1 VLSSEVCDLR
11 GNRLRRLPVLCG
23 ILIIFAVCPGCG
35 QSRQLPVRPGMVIA
49 EGYVTLD
56 GAPLDAGQV
65 TMIAETASN
74 ADDEDQWR
82 IVTILNGKF
91 EIEIAPGRYA
101 VRIQKYEYFK
111 NKDAKPLLPEK
122 YDRKTTLSAEITERG
137 PNRLSFQLESES
149 G

>member
-1 VLSSEVCDLR
+1 
-11 GNRLRRLPVLCG
+11 
-23 ILIIFAVCPGCG
+23 
-35 QSRQLPVRPGMVIA
+35 MVIA